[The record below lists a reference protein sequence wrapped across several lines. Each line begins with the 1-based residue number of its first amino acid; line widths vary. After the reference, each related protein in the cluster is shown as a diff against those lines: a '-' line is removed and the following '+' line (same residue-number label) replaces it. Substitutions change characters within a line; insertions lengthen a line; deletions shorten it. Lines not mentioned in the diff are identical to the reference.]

1 MLLSVHT
8 SPLCP
13 FVALP
18 EVFVF
23 KRRTRVLLVEDS
35 RALRLTLAD
44 ILRTAGMNVDTAP
57 DASAAFGKIGHRR
70 YDVAIVDMVLLP
82 GPSGIEVIRNIRSN
96 SPATRIFACTAY
108 FEGELLADTRSLGVE
123 RVIHKPVDPG
133 LLIQLIQRS
142 PGPALKREI
151 PKLEVAVDGCVN

>member
-1 MLLSVHT
+1 LQ
-8 SPLCP
+8 
-13 FVALP
+13 

-44 ILRTAGMNVDTAP
+44 ILRIAGIKVDTAP
-57 DASAAFGKIGHRR
+57 DASAAFGKLGHRR

-82 GPSGIEVIRNIRSN
+82 GPSGIEVIRSIRSN
-96 SPATRIFACTAY
+96 SPATRVFACTAY
-108 FEGELLADTRSLGVE
+108 YEGDLLAETRALGVE

-133 LLIQLIQRS
+133 LLVQLIQRP
-142 PGPALKREI
+142 PGPARKREG
-151 PKLEVAVDGCVN
+151 PNLEATVDGCVA